1 GSGTTT
7 GIGSTALA
15 TTTITNGSISDT
27 PLTAVGFGY
36 TRSNPPEVIIELPK
50 FQTEKV
56 TSIDNIEGFTGIIT
70 GITTTTNSG
79 QSALKFFFRS
89 DEQIS
94 GKPIIVGYPVFIKD
108 TKVGSAVTSVDS
120 QDSSIVAIGTTF
132 VDNIYKVHAVS
143 DDGAFNGEITCNI
156 HTNSSSSVLGIA
168 QTGNFDP
175 SAPGI
180 STELGV
186 ISWGRLFNATR
197 SDNPISIGVTG
208 LTVNSGLTT
217 FPTIQRKNYSPSSL
231 RGL

>member
-1 GSGTTT
+1 MVNQG
-7 GIGSTALA
+7 L
-15 TTTITNGSISDT
+15 
-27 PLTAVGFGY
+27 GY
-36 TRSNPPEVIIELPK
+36 TSTTPPQVIINLPE
-50 FQTEKV
+50 FRTEKI
-56 TSIDNIEGFTGIIT
+56 TEISNIEGFTGIIT
-70 GITTTTNSG
+70 GITTTTG
-79 QSALKFFFRS
+79 TGGHPLALKFFFRS

-94 GKPIIVGYPVFIKD
+94 GKPINVGYPVFIKD

-132 VDNIYKVHAVS
+132 LDNIYKVHAVS
-143 DDGAFNGEITCNI
+143 DDGTFNGQITCNI
-156 HTNSSSSVLGIA
+156 HTNSTSSVLGIA

-180 STELGV
+180 STELGK

-217 FPTIQRKNYSPSSL
+217 FPTIQRKNYSQSSL
-231 RGL
+231 RGLRSTGAIRVFGL